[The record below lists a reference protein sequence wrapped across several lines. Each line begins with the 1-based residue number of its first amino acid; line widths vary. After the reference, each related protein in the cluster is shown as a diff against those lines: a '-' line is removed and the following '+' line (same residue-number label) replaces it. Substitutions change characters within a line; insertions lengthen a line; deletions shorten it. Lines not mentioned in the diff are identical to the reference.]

1 MLSSS
6 WLKISCPEP
15 LAYKEYVVFALRAMF
30 DSAHCSDYSV
40 HIRKE
45 QTFL

>member
-1 MLSSS
+1 MSYSSR
-6 WLKISCPEP
+6 LKISCSES

-40 HIRKE
+40 HTRKE